1 MARGVVKVLFAR
13 LGVDAEQ
20 LVDPRHNARGGR
32 VAGVELGRFEELS
45 SRVRLILS
53 AR

>member
-20 LVDPRHNARGGR
+20 LVDPGHNARGGR